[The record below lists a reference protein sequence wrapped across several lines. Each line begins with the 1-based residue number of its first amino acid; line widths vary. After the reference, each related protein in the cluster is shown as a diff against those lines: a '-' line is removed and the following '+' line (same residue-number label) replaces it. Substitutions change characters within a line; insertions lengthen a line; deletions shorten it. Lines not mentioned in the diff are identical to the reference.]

1 MLALLPLDLLIHAC
15 GMVALLFNIK
25 GLVRPCDRTLRQTTG
40 LAAVLWAVNNLLLG
54 AHTAAALSAVTVG
67 RQISAEAVQQATA
80 QRRRLA
86 CAGFMALMLA
96 IAVFT
101 WHGPITLF
109 TTGGSMLATYAMFY
123 MQGIRLRLA
132 MVAVSLLWMA
142 NAVAF
147 DSWEQAA
154 ANVAS
159 GAAAAWG
166 AWRIQ
171 RAAAAASPARG

>member
-1 MLALLPLDLLIHAC
+1 MLTLPIDLLIHAS
-15 GMVALLFNIK
+15 GLFALMFNIK
-25 GLVRPCDRTLRQTTG
+25 GLVRPCDRTLRRTTG

-67 RQISAEAVQQATA
+67 RQISADAVQQATE
-80 QRRRLA
+80 RKRLLA
-86 CAGFMALMLA
+86 CLGFMALMLVIA
-96 IAVFT
+96 IVT
-101 WHGPITLF
+101 WHGAITLV
-109 TTGGSMLATYAMFY
+109 TTAGSMLATYAMFY
-123 MQGIRLRLA
+123 MHGVRLRLA

-154 ANVAS
+154 ANIAS

-166 AWRIQ
+166 AWRIKTA
-171 RAAAAASPARG
+171 RPAAA